1 MIPVSRLRNCRRA
14 TNDLRCREVGS
25 EYSQPEEVSGAAA
38 VSAAMLPVSR
48 VLAAEVD
55 LARNEGRTKEELSM
69 TLLRPVAAEVEF

>member
-1 MIPVSRLRNCRRA
+1 
-14 TNDLRCREVGS
+14 
-25 EYSQPEEVSGAAA
+25 
-38 VSAAMLPVSR
+38 MLPVSR